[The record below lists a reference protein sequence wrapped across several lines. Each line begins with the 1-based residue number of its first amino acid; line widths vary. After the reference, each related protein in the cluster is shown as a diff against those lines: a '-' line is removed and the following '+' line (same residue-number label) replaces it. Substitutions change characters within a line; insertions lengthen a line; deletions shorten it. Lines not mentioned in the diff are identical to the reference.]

1 MMERLQK
8 LIAAAGLGSR
18 RQAEEWIAAG
28 RVSVN
33 GRIAALGDKADPQ
46 GDRICVNGR
55 ELPRAE
61 EKVYLLLHKPAG
73 YVTTLSDP
81 QGRPIVTD
89 LIKNCPARVFP
100 VGRLDASTEGLLL
113 LTNDGALAQRL
124 AHPRHKVDK
133 TYLVKV
139 RGLLS
144 DAARRRLENGVR
156 LDDGPTLPTVVER
169 VRTTASN
176 TWFELVL
183 REGRNRQ
190 VRRMCEAVGYPVVRL
205 KRLRVGFLEL
215 GDLEVGK
222 FRPLTRH
229 EILRLGEL

>member
-1 MMERLQK
+1 MQERLQK
-8 LIAAAGLGSR
+8 LIASAGLGSR
-18 RQAEEWIAAG
+18 REAEEWIAAG
-28 RVSVN
+28 LVSINDRV
-33 GRIAALGDKADPQ
+33 ATLGEKADPHK
-46 GDRICVNGR
+46 DRILVKGR
-55 ELPRAE
+55 PLPRAE

-81 QGRPIVTD
+81 EGRPIVTD
-89 LIKNCPARVFP
+89 LLKNCAARVFP
-100 VGRLDASTEGLLL
+100 VGRLDAATEGLLL

-124 AHPRHKVDK
+124 AHPRHKVEK

-144 DAARRRLENGVR
+144 DEARRQLEKGVK
-156 LDDGPTLPTVVER
+156 LEDGLTLPALVEK
-169 VRTTASN
+169 VRTTAGN

-190 VRRMCEAVGYPVVRL
+190 VRRMCEALGYPVVRL

-215 GDLEVGK
+215 GGLGVGQY
-222 FRPLTRH
+222 RCLTRR
-229 EILRLGEL
+229 EISRLGEL